1 MKTKTSKWQLQDA
14 KNRFSEVVRKAST
27 EGPQTVTKHGK
38 DSVVVLS
45 VEDYQKL
52 ERPKTSLADFFQS
65 SPLASVEL
73 DTKRDK
79 SKDRD
84 ISL

>member
-1 MKTKTSKWQLQDA
+1 MKTKTTKWQLQDA

-38 DSVVVLS
+38 DSVIVLS

-52 ERPKTSLADFFQS
+52 ERPKTSLVDFFQN
-65 SPLASVEL
+65 SPLADVEF
-73 DTKRDK
+73 DTKRDE

-84 ISL
+84 LSL